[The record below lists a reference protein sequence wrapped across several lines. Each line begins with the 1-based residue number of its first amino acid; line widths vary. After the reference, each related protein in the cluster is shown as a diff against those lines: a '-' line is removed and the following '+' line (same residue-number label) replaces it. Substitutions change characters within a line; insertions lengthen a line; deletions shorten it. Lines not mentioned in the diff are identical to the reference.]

1 MIVHAEIG
9 ERTSGSFF
17 EAYDAHHDGIRRF
30 IRMLV
35 KDPWTTED
43 LTQETFVRVLKGID
57 ELSERSKM
65 RAWIYRIALNV
76 CRDHFRTR
84 YVRMR
89 ERREQGTAEVLELL
103 PSPCSTETNLIH
115 QEMTTCIQQ
124 KVGMLPERLRTV
136 VWLFDFDGLS
146 QDEIAQALGIS
157 VENVKVRLHRA
168 RRKLKSILASHCTF
182 EKDDRNVLVCESL
195 H

>member
-1 MIVHAEIG
+1 MIVPAEAEEI
-9 ERTSGSFF
+9 TSGSFL
-17 EAYDAHHDGIRRF
+17 EVYDAYSDGIRRF

-35 KDPWTTED
+35 KDPWTAED

-57 ELSERSKM
+57 ELAERSKM

-76 CRDHFRTR
+76 CRDHLRTR
-84 YVRMR
+84 SARMR
-89 ERREQGTAEVLELL
+89 EQREQGAAEVLDLL
-103 PSPCSTETNLIH
+103 PSPCSTESNLIH
-115 QEMTTCIQQ
+115 HEMTTCIQQ
-124 KVGMLPERLRTV
+124 KVGMLPEKLRTV

-182 EKDDRNVLVCESL
+182 EKDDRNVLVCEPL